1 MCNGQ
6 FQFINISAHTY
17 TIMHVWGAAAA
28 ASSAAAAA
36 FVVYLLSDLV
46 LRYVLV
52 KFTTSKRTHTYA

>member
-1 MCNGQ
+1 
-6 FQFINISAHTY
+6 
-17 TIMHVWGAAAA
+17 MHVWGA
-28 ASSAAAAA
+28 AAAAA